1 MFPIMIEPPIADW
14 ETKRQELADTLGID
28 ASRITAHRR
37 EDGSIH
43 IQVGEPSAKNKQYV
57 VYETSGSEA
66 DGAPAGDQQ

>member
-1 MFPIMIEPPIADW
+1 MIEPAIADW

-28 ASRITAHRR
+28 ASRIKAYRR

-43 IQVGEPSAKNKQYV
+43 IQVGEPSAKNKEYA

-66 DGAPAGDQQ
+66 EGAQGGDKQ

>member
-1 MFPIMIEPPIADW
+1 MFLIMTDLPIAEW

-43 IQVGEPSAKNKQYV
+43 IQVGEPSEKNKQYV
-57 VYETSGSEA
+57 VYETGGSEA
-66 DGAPAGDQQ
+66 DGEQAADEQ